1 MAVTA
6 AVSVAAFSVVLAESF
21 AAVAMSSLV
30 PATFVQLARLAK
42 AVAAG
47 APGAVDTAGTNLV
60 SKLPG
65 GADLAAALK
74 EAAKST
80 TDIDILVPKTARIT
94 ADFEFE
100 GTESY
105 TVGASA
111 GGAINVVSVAAGF
124 SALYASKST
133 SKIHLEVDFVSVN
146 YAV

>member
-42 AVAAG
+42 AGGTAVAN
-47 APGAVDTAGTNLV
+47 TALV
-60 SKLPG
+60 GKLPG
-65 GADLAAALK
+65 GTELAAALA

-80 TDIDILVPKTARIT
+80 TDIDVLVPKTARIT